1 MKIKLSEKEYSNI
14 LKRKRTKIN
23 GYLKSSIRKKSP
35 EISYEN
41 FMRSDYMLDS
51 DYMFSEYLKMKKAKK
66 YQPKILIIQTL
77 LNILLFTLGFYF
89 FEENLFFET
98 LFIALILFINWFI
111 IWFYSLISVIKNSF
125 KKKRNKFLWLILILF
140 LPISAFFYS
149 DFKKVQIENDF

>member
-41 FMRSDYMLDS
+41 FMKSDYMLDS
-51 DYMFSEYLKMKKAKK
+51 DQMFSEYLKMKKAKK

-77 LNILLFTLGFYF
+77 LNLLLFTLGFYF

-98 LFIALILFINWFI
+98 LLIALIIFINWFI
-111 IWFYSLISVIKNSF
+111 IWFYSLMSVIKNSF
-125 KKKRNKFLWLILILF
+125 KKKSNKLLWLVLILF
-140 LPISAFFYS
+140 LPISAFLYS
-149 DFKKVQIENDF
+149 DFKKIQLENDF